1 MTLSFL
7 LSPDGVFVLPSS
19 TPGFL
24 IVEFLTGGLEEA
36 SRRMNE
42 ARSVKSE
49 EANLIFRCINE
60 LGLIQLD
67 RDDMISPQQMI
78 SCCSSLL
85 KAASR
90 IRSFAQRSSC
100 LTLLLIP
107 QIPDPWQSLGSGQ
120 ILHGE
125 ERWGDL
131 HPLGPGPGPP
141 AWGGRTHQAGG
152 APASVASDHVLT
164 RQKPCACTWW
174 DVT

>member
-1 MTLSFL
+1 MP
-7 LSPDGVFVLPSS
+7 SPDGVFVLPSS

-90 IRSFAQRSSC
+90 IRF
-100 LTLLLIP
+100 LFV
-107 QIPDPWQSLGSGQ
+107 
-120 ILHGE
+120 H
-125 ERWGDL
+125 
-131 HPLGPGPGPP
+131 PP
-141 AWGGRTHQAGG
+141 A
-152 APASVASDHVLT
+152 
-164 RQKPCACTWW
+164 
-174 DVT
+174 

>member
-1 MTLSFL
+1 MTRLFL
-7 LSPDGVFVLPSS
+7 FSPDGVFVLPSS

-36 SRRMNE
+36 CRRMNA

-90 IRSFAQRSSC
+90 IRFF
-100 LTLLLIP
+100 
-107 QIPDPWQSLGSGQ
+107 
-120 ILHGE
+120 E
-125 ERWGDL
+125 
-131 HPLGPGPGPP
+131 HPP
-141 AWGGRTHQAGG
+141 
-152 APASVASDHVLT
+152 V
-164 RQKPCACTWW
+164 
-174 DVT
+174 

>member
-1 MTLSFL
+1 MKISSFL

-90 IRSFAQRSSC
+90 IRFFGQRSSC
-100 LTLLLIP
+100 LTLLLSP
-107 QIPDPWQSLGSGQ
+107 QIPDPWQSLGSGE
-120 ILHGE
+120 ILHGK
-125 ERWGDL
+125 ERRGDL

-141 AWGGRTHQAGG
+141 AWGGGTYQAGS
-152 APASVASDHVLT
+152 PASAASHHVLT
-164 RQKPCACTWW
+164 MYGEM
-174 DVT
+174 